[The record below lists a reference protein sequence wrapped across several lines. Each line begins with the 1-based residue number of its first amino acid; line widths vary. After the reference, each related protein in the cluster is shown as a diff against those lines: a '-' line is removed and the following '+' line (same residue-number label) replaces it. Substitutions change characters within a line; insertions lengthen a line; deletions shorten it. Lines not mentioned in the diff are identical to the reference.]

1 MVFAAMTGIR
11 NLLPALLLCLPA
23 LGTAKTNDPAYDQAM
38 YFRNGDSLRGRLVS
52 IDRTNGIAWSRPDL
66 KKPVRFRGT
75 NLTEIFLTSRS
86 ATAPTNQQGLTIFQF
101 VGGDELVANLISITN
116 DKVTL
121 ESADIGRLVVP
132 KSHVAGL
139 LPRPQDDR
147 VIFDQV
153 LGTNGWAH
161 GDMSAV
167 PGVTLGRWEFHNG
180 SLLSASAASIARNLD
195 LPNDI
200 RMDFEVYWHSVY
212 GVAIALH
219 TDSLEPISLNARDQ
233 EPDFAPFYSLLL
245 RNSTVELRVVPK
257 TGPIRGLGQLVLP
270 MVRNTNHAT
279 FSIFA
284 SEKRKSVAFMSNGKL
299 IREWVDPLGW
309 SAGGKGIRFVH
320 QGYGN
325 MRIANLRI
333 TRWDGKM
340 MIPQTIPPNPEV
352 DVALTANGA
361 ARGGR
366 ITGFTNDTFYFHTGN
381 QEMAV
386 PFAEVNHMTFSVRN
400 QKPVQLGTNHV
411 RVFFNGRGRLSGHLK
426 LWSEK
431 KTRLEMP
438 GIGEVSLNSSA
449 LGRIQFP

>member
-1 MVFAAMTGIR
+1 MMGIR
-11 NLLPALLLCLPA
+11 QLLPALLLCLVTA
-23 LGTAKTNDPAYDQAM
+23 SAAKTNEVAFDQTM

-52 IDRTNGIAWSRPDL
+52 IDRTNGIAWNRPDL

-75 NLTEIFLTSRS
+75 NLTEIFLTSRP
-86 ATAPTNQQGLTIFQF
+86 ATAPTNKQGLAVIQL

-121 ESADIGRLVVP
+121 ESADTGRLVIP
-132 KSHVAGL
+132 RSQVAGL

-147 VIFDQV
+147 VIFDRI
-153 LGTNGWAH
+153 LGTNDWTH

-167 PGVTLGRWEFHNG
+167 PGVTLGRWEYHNG
-180 SLLSASAASIARNLD
+180 SLLSASAASIARNFD

-200 RMDFEVYWHSVY
+200 RMDFDVYWHNLY

-219 TDSLEPISLNARDQ
+219 TDSLEPISLNARDE
-233 EPDFAPFYSLLL
+233 EPDFAPFYSMLL

-257 TGPIRGLGQLVLP
+257 EGPIRGLGQLVLP
-270 MVRNTNHAT
+270 VPRNTNHAT

-284 SEKRKSVAFMSNGKL
+284 SEKRKSVSLMANGRL
-299 IREWVDPLGW
+299 VREWIDPMGW
-309 SAGGKGIRFVH
+309 SAGGKGLRFVH

-333 TRWDGKM
+333 TRWDGARM
-340 MIPQTIPPNPEV
+340 VPQTISPHPEV
-352 DVALTANGA
+352 DVAMVADGQT
-361 ARGGR
+361 RGGR
-366 ITGFTNDTFYFHTGN
+366 ITGFTNDTFYFNTGN

-386 PFAEVNHMTFSVRN
+386 PFAELSHVTFALRKR
-400 QKPVQLGTNHV
+400 KPMNLGTNHV

-426 LWSEK
+426 SWSEK
-431 KTRLEMP
+431 QTRLEIP
-438 GIGEVSLNSSA
+438 GLGEVSLSSNA
-449 LGRIQFP
+449 LGRIQF